1 MSAAQLEDIQ
11 AELPLSELESLSKA
25 IENAGSCDDSKDFI
39 ANLDEAI
46 EYAMQTLAELQHLKS
61 ETKGTR

>member
-1 MSAAQLEDIQ
+1 MTTAQLEDMQ

-25 IENAGSCDDSKDFI
+25 IENAGSCDDSKDFL

-46 EYAMQTLAELQHLKS
+46 ECAIQTLAGLQHLRS